1 MVFDFLPPFSFPCY
15 NEMNIWRE
23 NEVNGLFITLEGP
36 EGAGK
41 TTQIRYLEHYLQD
54 KNISYISL
62 RDPGGTRIGQQ
73 VRELLLH
80 PDLTEMGTIT
90 ELLLYSASRAQLV
103 TEKIRPA
110 LESGK
115 VVICDRYI
123 DSTMVYQ
130 GFAGS
135 IPANIVESINQV
147 AIQYILPIRTYVLDL
162 PWEIGEQRIQERGS
176 AKDRIEQKSR
186 EYHQRVREG
195 YQQLAESQQDRIR
208 LLDGTLP
215 KADLFSVIRS
225 DLEHLIRKHPFN
237 GEMDG

>member
-1 MVFDFLPPFSFPCY
+1 MVSNFLPPYSFPCY

-41 TTQIRYLEHYLQD
+41 TTQIRFLEHYLQE

-62 RDPGGTRIGQQ
+62 REPGGTRIGQQ
-73 VRELLLH
+73 IRELLLH
-80 PDLTEMGTIT
+80 PDLTEMGAMT
-90 ELLLYSASRAQLV
+90 ELLLYAASRAQLV
-103 TEKIRPA
+103 TEKIAPA
-110 LESGK
+110 LASGK

-135 IPANIVESINQV
+135 IPDAFVQSINQA
-147 AIQYILPIRTYVLDL
+147 AIQSILPLRTYVIDL
-162 PWEIGEQRIQERGS
+162 PWEIGEQRIQARGT
-176 AKDRIEQKSR
+176 AKDRIEQKSK

-195 YQQLAESQQDRIR
+195 YQKLAEREQGRIR
-208 LLDGTLP
+208 VLDGTLSE
-215 KADLFSVIRS
+215 AELFAMIRE
-225 DLEHLIRKHPFN
+225 DLELLLAKHQSS
-237 GEMDG
+237 